1 MAFTALRSRFFRPIF
16 WAAGLILFVAAF
28 FLPAVRMPPST
39 EPSAWGPG
47 TGSTDFL
54 GWECAEITP
63 IFTVRLLQFVIE
75 PQRRP
80 RDARVWPELP
90 LLAISGWVNPLLLFY
105 LLSCVVRKLLRCR
118 RFLAGLIVLAL
129 IATWIFL
136 AREHFTLLLGHYLWV
151 MGIVLTLAAPLVG
164 RHSLIV
170 TPEPTLKNSV

>member
-1 MAFTALRSRFFRPIF
+1 MVSTAPRSRFFRPIF

-39 EPSAWGPG
+39 GPSAWGPG
-47 TGSTDFL
+47 TRSTDFL

-80 RDARVWPELP
+80 QDARVWPELP

-105 LLSCVVRKLLRCR
+105 LLSCVVRKLLRYR

-129 IATWIFL
+129 IATWIEANMQLNVENRRF
-136 AREHFTLLLGHYLWV
+136 
-151 MGIVLTLAAPLVG
+151 
-164 RHSLIV
+164 HSLR
-170 TPEPTLKNSV
+170 TGRSRSMSVIGILQQGSGITM